1 MMNSRS
7 IRNEIVET
15 GDFRKLKMNKAIHV
29 PNGQRRYELKEDK

>member
-15 GDFRKLKMNKAIHV
+15 EDFRKLKMKKVTHE
-29 PNGQRRYELKEDK
+29 PNEQ